1 MAEPGHS
8 FHPSARGRGRTERRT
23 PGFLWL
29 LLWTGTAF
37 QVTLGTGQE
46 LHACKEVLSA
56 PQSDPTLIRKLLNSV
71 GDLGDAGT
79 VLEATEFRF
88 LWG

>member
-56 PQSDPTLIRKLLNSV
+56 PQPDPTLIRKLLNSV